1 MHPKVLTSDAWS
13 AVRRL
18 AAAGLLDSWTLAGG
32 TGMALQ
38 FGHRHSEDLD
48 FFRAQ
53 DLDPAQLID
62 QLARLGPVQV
72 QARSAG
78 TLHAKLDRLRLTFLK
93 MQAPFLFPG
102 VPYRGLVVADLRDI
116 AVLKLIAI
124 GGRGSRKD
132 FVDLFFYLQSGGS
145 LDAVFA
151 LLRERLPAVEY
162 NEYDLLKSLV
172 YFADAEGEPM
182 PRMISDVSWA
192 EVRAAIVDEVKRLS

>member
-1 MHPKVLTSDAWS
+1 MHPKVLSSDAWS
-13 AVRRL
+13 VVRRL
-18 AAAGLLDSWTLAGG
+18 AAAGLLDGWTLAGG

-38 FGHRHSEDLD
+38 FGHRYSEDLD

-53 DLDPAQLID
+53 DFDPVELID
-62 QLARLGPVQV
+62 QLARLGHVEV

-78 TLHAKLDRLRLTFLK
+78 TLHAKLDRLRLAFLK

-102 VPYRGLVVADLRDI
+102 TPYRGLVVADLRDI

-132 FVDLFFYLQSGGS
+132 FVDLFFYLRSGGS
-145 LDAVFA
+145 LDTVFA

-162 NEYDLLKSLV
+162 NEHDLLKSLV
-172 YFADAEGEPM
+172 YFDDAEGEPM

-192 EVRAAIVDEVKRLS
+192 EVKAAIVDEVKRLS

>member
-1 MHPKVLTSDAWS
+1 MHPKVLSSDAWS

-18 AAAGLLDSWTLAGG
+18 AAAGLLDGWTLAGG

-38 FGHRHSEDLD
+38 FGHRYSEDLD

-53 DLDPAQLID
+53 DFDPAQLID
-62 QLARLGPVQV
+62 DLARLGHVEV

-78 TLHAKLDRLRLTFLK
+78 TLHAKFDRLRLTFLK
-93 MQAPFLFPG
+93 TQAPLLFPG
-102 VPYRGLVVADLRDI
+102 APYRGLVVADLRDI

-132 FVDLFFYLQSGGS
+132 FVDLFFYLRSGGS

-162 NEYDLLKSLV
+162 NEYHLLKSLV
-172 YFADAEGEPM
+172 YFDDAEGEPM

-192 EVRAAIVDEVKRLS
+192 EVKAAIVDEVKRLS